1 MKNHF
6 LIRWKNTL
14 KIKIEGRNVDR
25 FLRKLINHN
34 IELLDIKYGKK
45 DELFVT
51 IYEKDYDTIEAMKT
65 IYEIHIVSFYGI
77 NRLKKMISYYKLLL
91 TTLIIGCILLLILTN
106 VITKVEVIHTDSDIR
121 ALLLAEM
128 KEYGIEKFHFK
139 KSYNRVE
146 EIKKEVLKKHK
157 NEIEWL
163 EIENIGT
170 KYVVR
175 VEERKIN
182 DTKKQTGKV
191 NIVAKKPAVIKRID
205 ADKGV
210 VTREINNYVN
220 PGDVI
225 ISGEVYLNEELKN
238 ITSASG
244 KVYGEVWYKS
254 TVEFPYLYKET
265 HYTGN
270 EKEVYSIKF
279 LNHSFDLFNFHPYKQ
294 SKKTEKVIIKHPF
307 LPFRFV
313 KERQKE
319 AIIKDDIY
327 TVEAAITEARKLAAK
342 KIEQKLG
349 VNERIITSK
358 DLNVSVKESKIRL
371 EVFFTVYEDI
381 TDYQVIDEE
390 KLKQQQEEKK
400 GEQEG

>member
-6 LIRWKNTL
+6 LVRWKNTL
-14 KIKIEGRNVDR
+14 KLKIEGRNVDR

-34 IELLDIKYGKK
+34 IELLNIQYGKK
-45 DELFVT
+45 DQLFITV
-51 IYEKDYDTIEAMKT
+51 YEKDYDQVEAIKT
-65 IYEIHIVSFYGI
+65 IYEISIVSVYGI
-77 NRLKKMISYYKLLL
+77 KRIKKIIGYYKV
-91 TTLIIGCILLLILTN
+91 LLIALILGCFLLFGLTN
-106 VITKVEVIHTDSDIR
+106 IITKVEVIHTDSRIR
-121 ALLLAEM
+121 TLLQNEM
-128 KEYGIEKFHFK
+128 QNYGIEKFHLK
-139 KSYNRVE
+139 KSYDRVE
-146 EIKKEVLKKHK
+146 EIKKEILKKHK
-157 NEIEWL
+157 KEIEWL

-182 DTKKQTGKV
+182 KQKKNIGNV
-191 NIVAKKPAVIKRID
+191 NIVAKKSAVIKRVD
-205 ADKGV
+205 AQSGV
-210 VTREINNYVN
+210 IVKEINSYVS

-265 HYTGN
+265 QYTGRK
-270 EKEVYSIKF
+270 KEVYSIKF
-279 LNHSFDLFNFHPYKQ
+279 LNYSFDLFNFHPFKQ
-294 SKKTEKVIIKHPF
+294 SKKEEKILIKHPF
-307 LPFRFV
+307 LPFRLV
-313 KERQKE
+313 KEQQKE

-327 TVEAAITEARKLAAK
+327 TVEEAMIMARALARK
-342 KIEQKLG
+342 KIEEKLD

-358 DLNVSVKESKIRL
+358 DLNVSIKESKIRL

-381 TDYQVIDEE
+381 TDYQLIDEE
-390 KLKQQQEEKK
+390 KLKQQQEQKK
-400 GEQEG
+400 NE